1 MRNKTWSTYP
11 WWLLLVGFAFGV
23 LVTLWATQGRAQ
35 TVTVYRDDGRM
46 TNEIWIQATRLVQD
60 ATLSAQGIQAAVSNY
75 ATANAVSLQA
85 AQPGAVDPLL
95 MTATAMMIEATQQ
108 AAQR

>member
-75 ATANAVSLQA
+75 ATANAV
-85 AQPGAVDPLL
+85 DPLL
-95 MTATAMMIEATQQ
+95 MTATGMMIEATQQ